1 MSTHSKQNEN
11 NDYVSIT
18 CTQTEPTVQILCKCK
33 RSNQSKDLDSVIKV
47 RCNEMNCI
55 YRMDSNDN
63 GNAGEHE
70 WVSKETR
77 YPDGTVK
84 LRNPNIELMDQ
95 DILYHLALGSGSH
108 DLVEMFGDVKFV
120 CMGGTPKR
128 METFAHFIMGE
139 IGYKLPTG
147 TQLSD
152 ISAFSYRYSM
162 YKVGPVLCV
171 SHGMGVPSVG
181 ILLHEMIKL
190 MYHAKCKD
198 PIFIRIGTCGG
209 IGVEGGTVIITED
222 AIDGLF
228 RSTFELPILGKLVQR
243 PAKLDKKL
251 ARELKSLCDPAN
263 DPYDTVIGKTMCA
276 NDFYEGQGRLDGAFC
291 DYTENDKM
299 EYLAKLHDFGVI
311 NIEMECTIFAAL
323 TYHAGI
329 RSAIVCVALLDR
341 LKGDQVNTP
350 KEVMHEWQLR
360 PQVLVSRLIR
370 KHLALDNTLKKPLIA
385 NSSICS
391 PRRYKLVQQESE
403 AHE

>member
-1 MSTHSKQNEN
+1 MSAAKFPRVDKNGTSIKSTDNKNGTNHN
-11 NDYVSIT
+11 NADIDRD
-18 CTQTEPTVQILCKCK
+18 EWDVQ
-33 RSNQSKDLDSVIKV
+33 
-47 RCNEMNCI
+47 M
-55 YRMDSNDN
+55 
-63 GNAGEHE
+63 G
-70 WVSKETR
+70 TR

-108 DLVEMFGDVKFV
+108 DLAEMFGDVKFV

-128 METFAHFIMGE
+128 MENFAHYIMGE
-139 IGYKLPTG
+139 IGYKLPAG
-147 TQLSD
+147 TQLQD

-162 YKVGPVLCV
+162 YKVGPVLSI

-209 IGVEGGTVIITED
+209 IGVEGGTVVITEE
-222 AIDGLF
+222 AVDGLL
-228 RSTFELPILGKLVQR
+228 RNTYELSILGKIINR

-251 ARELKSLCDPAN
+251 GRELKALAVPTE
-263 DPYDTVIGKTMCA
+263 DPYDTVIGKTMCTH
-276 NDFYEGQGRLDGAFC
+276 DFYEGQGRLDGAFC
-291 DYTENDKM
+291 DFSENDKM
-299 EYLAKLHDFGVI
+299 EYLGKLNNFGVV
-311 NIEMECTIFAAL
+311 NIEMESTIFAAL

-329 RSAIVCVALLDR
+329 RAAVVCVTLLDR

-350 KEVMHEWQLR
+350 KEVMNEWQKR
-360 PQVLVSRLIR
+360 PQILVSRLIK
-370 KHLALDNTLKKPLIA
+370 KHLGQLGALKPLVA
-385 NSSICS
+385 HGSIKS
-391 PRRYKLVQQESE
+391 PRRFKLVQQESE